1 MHSLTIWAILQ
12 KQYKNDHIHHNQYT
26 LQKTY
31 ILAHN
36 TSDSTKRILCAAH
49 STSHKIKSVSKD
61 AVTWTSNTTSNLSN
75 EAYCTRRGQT
85 ATEHSI
91 WKASPLTA
99 IPFFILVYIMIY
111 TLPYC
116 MLSIRLHQ
124 DNTSTVP
131 LSPFDTPTEQRLLA
145 LPTEPSTSHFPLPLL
160 AIVPNSESNPLRS
173 SSIHR
178 ALPLLSSTHSSIS

>member
-1 MHSLTIWAILQ
+1 MHSLTIWGILQ
-12 KQYKNDHIHHNQYT
+12 KQYKNDHHNQYT

-61 AVTWTSNTTSNLSN
+61 AVTWTSNTTSNHSN
-75 EAYCTRRGQT
+75 EAYCTPHGQT

-99 IPFFILVYIMIY
+99 IPFFIFVYIMIY
-111 TLPYC
+111 NLPYC
-116 MLSIRLHQ
+116 MLSASIKTTPQRFHFHPLIRLLSRDSLHSQ
-124 DNTSTVP
+124 LSLQP
-131 LSPFDTPTEQRLLA
+131 LIFLC
-145 LPTEPSTSHFPLPLL
+145 
-160 AIVPNSESNPLRS
+160 
-173 SSIHR
+173 
-178 ALPLLSSTHSSIS
+178 HSL